1 MSNSESDESSKQIE
15 TELSQSEQSE
25 QSEQSDLEVIE
36 QNNLKRQKQ
45 KHNSSKRQKKN
56 SLEPIVV
63 ISDSNTDSQFKTSS
77 NSKKLK
83 KHNKKST
90 KINLNKI
97 SNQLIPTNTKPG
109 TSWIWDYFKHYKSH
123 GQYKKIGECLVQQN
137 NKKGHCGHFIG
148 SDGSTGNFISHLAKH
163 RITEESHKRKMHEF
177 KNNNQSSQ
185 PSIEE
190 ILRSNPDIKQSRDKK
205 FVGMLIKD
213 IQPIS
218 MCNDEGFI
226 EFIHEL
232 DPYYQLPSK
241 KTIQQLLAES
251 YNQIKTILVKKFNEE
266 IISCSLTT
274 DLWTARS
281 KNGYIGVTCSFIDN
295 DFKLC
300 EAILA
305 IQYIP
310 YPHTGY
316 NICNVLTEIISDW
329 NLTRKVFTLTTDNG
343 SNMVK
348 AGTLMTELTRLPCSA
363 HTLQLVIGKG
373 LLPAEVLI
381 ARAKRLINF
390 FTTPKQT
397 EKLIE
402 IQKNNNHINNEVIIK

>member
-1 MSNSESDESSKQIE
+1 MFSSK
-15 TELSQSEQSE
+15 
-25 QSEQSDLEVIE
+25 
-36 QNNLKRQKQ
+36 K
-45 KHNSSKRQKKN
+45 
-56 SLEPIVV
+56 
-63 ISDSNTDSQFKTSS
+63 
-77 NSKKLK
+77 
-83 KHNKKST
+83 
-90 KINLNKI
+90 
-97 SNQLIPTNTKPG
+97 
-109 TSWIWDYFKHYKSH
+109 
-123 GQYKKIGECLVQQN
+123 
-137 NKKGHCGHFIG
+137 NKKGFCGHFIG
-148 SDGSTGNFISHLAKH
+148 SDGSTGNFIAHLSTH
-163 RITEESHKRKMHEF
+163 RITEESHKRKKHEF

-190 ILRSNPDIKQSRDKK
+190 VLRSNPDIKQNRDKK

-274 DLWTARS
+274 DLWTAKSR
-281 KNGYIGVTCSFIDN
+281 NGYIGVTCSFIDN

-316 NICNVLTEIISDW
+316 NICNVLHEIISNW
-329 NLTRKVFTLTTDNG
+329 NLTGKVFTLTTDNG

-348 AGTLMTELTRLPCSA
+348 AGRLMTGLT
-363 HTLQLVIGKG
+363 
-373 LLPAEVLI
+373 
-381 ARAKRLINF
+381 
-390 FTTPKQT
+390 
-397 EKLIE
+397 
-402 IQKNNNHINNEVIIK
+402 